1 MEKVSEYVL
10 YPCKNEGIGCR
21 VQLRLCEKRAHECTC
36 NVGGQYKCLKTMTG
50 EDDSYCD
57 WTGLREDIDYHIREA
72 HGLLINNSVDGTFNL
87 SASTMVDYKYILFDD
102 RLFCVL
108 IHTDPLR
115 TSCVQKVFTSF
126 FHIFSITCED
136 ENSYAY
142 NVKIEGQDDT
152 FEGFVGRMITNH
164 TDVKD
169 MASKNECLH
178 FMGSKDTF
186 SFEGKIVKL

>member
-1 MEKVSEYVL
+1 MEKVSEYLL

-21 VQLRLCEKRAHECTC
+21 VQLRLYEKRAHEWTC
-36 NVGGQYKCLKTMTG
+36 QGGRHFKCLGMITG
-50 EDDSYCD
+50 EDDSPCD
-57 WTGLREDIDYHIREA
+57 WTGFREDMDNHVREA

-87 SASTMVDYKYILFDD
+87 SASAMVDLKYILFDD

-115 TSCVQKVFTSF
+115 TSCLQKVFTSF
-126 FHIFSITCED
+126 FHIFSITCEG

-152 FEGFVGRMITNH
+152 FEGLVGGMITSH
-164 TDVKD
+164 ADVKD

-178 FMGSKDTF
+178 FMGNKHIF
-186 SFEGKIVKL
+186 SFQGNIVKL